1 MSIVV
6 SVVVPTYKREDLI
19 AKCLEAL
26 AAQDFPAE
34 AYEVLVADDAT
45 LPSTQALVER
55 FAASAKCRIRYLP
68 VIGLHGP
75 AAARNTGWRE
85 GKGKYIAFT
94 DDDCLPQAGWLA
106 AGVKAL
112 DQGADAATGKV
123 VMPIPD
129 RPTDYERDA
138 AGLTT
143 AEFVT
148 ANAFVRRA
156 ALKEVGGFDER
167 FRMAWREDSDLH
179 FSLIE
184 HGLWITTAPDAVVV
198 HPVRPAPWGVSLKMH
213 RKTLYDA
220 LLYKKHPK
228 LYRQRIHPF
237 PWRYYA
243 IIGAAVAAIAGV
255 VMAWPG
261 LAVASTLI
269 WLALTAE
276 FVWRRL
282 QGASLS
288 PAHVAEMIYTSALIP
303 FLSLYWRVRGALH
316 WRVWITF

>member
-1 MSIVV
+1 MPIVV

-19 AKCLEAL
+19 ARCLEAL
-26 AAQDFPAE
+26 AVQDFDPQ
-34 AYEVLVADDAT
+34 AYEVIVCDDAALAT
-45 LPSTQALVER
+45 TRQLVER
-55 FAASAKCRIRYLP
+55 FADGAKCRVRYLP

-75 AAARNTGWRE
+75 AAARNAGWRE
-85 GKGKYIAFT
+85 AEGKYIAFT
-94 DDDCLPQAGWLA
+94 DDDCLPQPGWLK
-106 AGVKAL
+106 AGVHAL
-112 DQGADAATGKV
+112 DTGADAATGKV

-179 FSLIE
+179 FSLLE
-184 HGLWITTAPDAVVV
+184 RGLWITTTPEAVVV

-220 LLYKKHPK
+220 LLYKKHPQ

-237 PWRYYA
+237 PWRYYVILA
-243 IIGAAVAAIAGV
+243 AAVAAVVGV
-255 VMAWPG
+255 VMAWPA
-261 LAVASTLI
+261 LAAGSMLV

-276 FVWRRL
+276 FCWRRL
-282 QGASLS
+282 QGASRS
-288 PAHVAEMIYTSALIP
+288 PAHVAEMVYTSALIP
-303 FLSLYWRVRGALH
+303 FWSLYWRIRGALQ
-316 WRVWITF
+316 WRVWFTF